1 MKKIVLFIVITL
13 VIICLIPFNK
23 QIVIRVNAPYQNCYQ
38 QLMEVGN
45 WLNWLWVTDGS
56 DSTGYKL
63 AKLPQEEKIITPKGD
78 FTIEKKDSN
87 ALSVQEQQDNGK
99 FDYNLTA
106 ISGNAGLAT
115 DIIINYKTNLAKLIF
130 FDATSSILNKTKI
143 NNYKQFMETP
153 KFYYGFDINT
163 TAENAMNIV
172 VEKRTVLKTDIYEAT
187 AEMKD
192 ELLKYTAANKLTTT
206 GENLTQHNTKQAD
219 SVQVLVGLAVNERTA
234 TNGKFIYMSI
244 PPTKA
249 VVADYHGSYRDKQK
263 VYTAIGNYIQDKFLH
278 PKIAPLEVY
287 KGNFPATENDK
298 ANFKLTYPIF

>member
-1 MKKIVLFIVITL
+1 MRFAFNNLMKKIVLFIVITL

-115 DIIINYKTNLAKLIF
+115 DIIINYKTN
-130 FDATSSILNKTKI
+130 
-143 NNYKQFMETP
+143 
-153 KFYYGFDINT
+153 
-163 TAENAMNIV
+163 
-172 VEKRTVLKTDIYEAT
+172 
-187 AEMKD
+187 
-192 ELLKYTAANKLTTT
+192 
-206 GENLTQHNTKQAD
+206 
-219 SVQVLVGLAVNERTA
+219 
-234 TNGKFIYMSI
+234 
-244 PPTKA
+244 
-249 VVADYHGSYRDKQK
+249 
-263 VYTAIGNYIQDKFLH
+263 
-278 PKIAPLEVY
+278 
-287 KGNFPATENDK
+287 
-298 ANFKLTYPIF
+298 